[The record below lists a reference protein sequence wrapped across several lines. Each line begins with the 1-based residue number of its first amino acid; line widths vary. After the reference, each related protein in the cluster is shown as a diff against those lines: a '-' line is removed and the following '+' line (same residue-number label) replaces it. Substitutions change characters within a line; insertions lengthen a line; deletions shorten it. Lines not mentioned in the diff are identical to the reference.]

1 MNDELIPLLVAVHG
15 GTDWAP
21 SACPTSGSTPGTKS
35 DLFDEA
41 IADFSVDYTDQSERD
56 HEILV
61 KAVRAG
67 KLEVFVQRE

>member
-15 GTDWAP
+15 GRDWRHPHA
-21 SACPTSGSTPGTKS
+21 
-35 DLFDEA
+35 LQ
-41 IADFSVDYTDQSERD
+41 ADFSVNYTDQSERD